1 MEEADSIVQKIPRE
15 NKDDQRLRKVEKR
28 KSRDVSRKEKNYDE
42 EDLSADLDDPSSDG
56 KGNFLNRT
64 VLLGTLTTKR

>member
-1 MEEADSIVQKIPRE
+1 MEEADSIVKKIPRG
-15 NKDDQRLRKVEKR
+15 NKDDRRQRKVGKG
-28 KSRDVSRKEKNYDE
+28 KGRDVSRKEKNYDE

-56 KGNFLNRT
+56 KGNFLNHT